1 MLGRNMEKNYVG
13 GRVDGG
19 GRGMIRRGKG
29 NPNYWLVT
37 ISQEVAGVYD
47 PKNLQSITEAS

>member
-29 NPNYWLVT
+29 SPNY
-37 ISQEVAGVYD
+37 
-47 PKNLQSITEAS
+47 